1 MMFRHVPKTLIKS
14 LAFIIRC
21 NSFVM
26 SDSGSCV
33 LRDVTLCSPLGEILL
48 SGCEKGIHTI
58 KIKLGTDKE
67 ESVHPV
73 GKSEMGPELQRS
85 VDWLQCYFMKPESV
99 NSLPLPAFHHPLMLR
114 DSFTAHVLWTLFKEV
129 GLGKTVS
136 YKQLAEMAGNPKA
149 VRAVGSAM
157 RNNPI
162 PLIVPCHRV
171 LRSSGDSGSY
181 MGGKGDDIKVW
192 LLTHEKKALE
202 LNPSKSEKSI

>member
-1 MMFRHVPKTLIKS
+1 
-14 LAFIIRC
+14 
-21 NSFVM
+21 M

-33 LRDVTLCSPLGEILL
+33 LREVTLCSPVGEILL
-48 SGCEKGIHTI
+48 SGCEIGVHTI
-58 KIKLGTDKE
+58 NIKLGTDKD

-73 GKSEMGPELQRS
+73 GPSEMSPQLQHC

-99 NSLPLPAFHHPLMLR
+99 SALPLPTLHNPLMQS
-114 DSFTAHVLWTLFKEV
+114 DSFKAHVLWTLFKEV

-136 YKQLAEMAGNPKA
+136 YKQLAEMIGNPKA

-157 RNNPI
+157 KNNPI

-202 LNPSKSEKSI
+202 LNASKSEKSI